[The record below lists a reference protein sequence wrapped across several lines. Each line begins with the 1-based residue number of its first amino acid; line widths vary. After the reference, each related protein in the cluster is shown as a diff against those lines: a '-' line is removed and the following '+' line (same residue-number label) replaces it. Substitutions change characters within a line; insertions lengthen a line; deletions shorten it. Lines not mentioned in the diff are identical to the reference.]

1 MTDLQDNWRI
11 VRATGE
17 ALKYG
22 SDGLKAVLLGL
33 SRLIDEEPWR
43 EYVYADGSVVR
54 FSSFAK
60 FVTSPKGLNTS
71 PAQIKSLIA
80 SDIELLDLFDQA
92 LGSQQGQRNDLVT
105 VRAPERIHA
114 ITPPITAPVDGP
126 STADAEE
133 ETNFVDNINEVPP
146 ARPTGTS
153 RQAALRRLRKDAP
166 EYHAKVIAGEIS
178 ANKAM
183 IDSGLRSPPPK
194 VRVQKTASLPEIAAV
209 LRSQLTKDELL
220 ELLKLLGS

>member
-43 EYVYADGSVVR
+43 EYVYIDGSVVK
-54 FSSFAK
+54 FKSFAK
-60 FVTSPKGLNTS
+60 FVTSPKGLNAT
-71 PAQIKSLIA
+71 PARIRSLIA
-80 SDIELLDLFDQA
+80 SDVELLDKFDAA
-92 LGSQQGQRNDLVT
+92 LMSPQGEYTDPAAD
-105 VRAPERIHA
+105 RAAEPVQVHA
-114 ITPPITAPVDGP
+114 IAAAVDDSQHIELDETDKLVGDVHEVAPQRPPG
-126 STADAEE
+126 
-133 ETNFVDNINEVPP
+133 N
-146 ARPTGTS
+146 S

-166 EYHAKVIAGEIS
+166 EYHAKVIAGEMS
-178 ANKAM
+178 TNRAM
-183 IDSGLRSPPPK
+183 IDSGLRPPPPK
-194 VRVQKTASLPEIAAV
+194 VRVQKAASVPEIAAV
-209 LRSQLTKDELL
+209 LRSQLTTEELI